1 MDGDAMRRF
10 TLFLRGTGVL
20 ALALGAVKLIVAVW
34 AAAMGIDA
42 RMVEGFLGSS
52 ASGKGLA
59 DSAAVILLVVLA
71 GLLFE
76 AFRRLGSA
84 PRRPESPA

>member
-1 MDGDAMRRF
+1 MDGDAVQRF
-10 TLFLRGTGVL
+10 TSLLRGTGVL

-34 AAAMGIDA
+34 AAAMGLDP

-52 ASGKGLA
+52 ATGKSVT

-71 GLLFE
+71 GVLLG
-76 AFRRLGSA
+76 ALRRLRPA
-84 PRRPESPA
+84 RRGAFAAA